1 MARHPTERD
10 REFLGKISFESR
22 RLVPVRPGTQ
32 IAGRFEI
39 EGLARSGG
47 MGSVY
52 RARDQLSGEAVA
64 IKMANAE
71 SGEIAER
78 FVRETNVLC
87 ELQHP
92 AIVRY
97 VAHGQTAGGDTY
109 LAMEWLEGE
118 DLAQRLG
125 HGPLDPAETI
135 ALGARVAQGLSAA
148 HAQGLVH
155 RDIKPSNIFIPNAV
169 ASGAAGRANE
179 FERAKILDFGIVR
192 AMNTSNATRAG
203 LVVGTPG
210 YMSPEQARGL
220 PNVDA
225 RSDIFALGCVL
236 FECLAGR
243 PLFVGRDVIA
253 VQVKIVL
260 EDAPRIRSVRPD
272 VPSNFDRLLAR
283 MLAKDPD
290 ERPATA
296 DEVAAALAS
305 LELRV
310 SRSTTLDPSR
320 PSTVQSSQ
328 QLTAGEQRLLCVV
341 IARLLPRNE
350 QPVNAEGAT
359 LAVED
364 IGTRLQAIRE
374 IATSFGGRLEP
385 IADGSLVVLLESTS
399 AATDQASRASRCALR
414 MAALVPE
421 AAMAIATGRADASAR
436 LPVGEVIDRAS
447 QLLAASEKNG
457 GIHIDELTAGLLDLR
472 FDVEAQR
479 LRGFRELLNAR
490 RTLLGKPTPCVG
502 RTRELGT
509 LEAIFDQ
516 CVAEGVAQAV
526 LIEGVGGLGK
536 SRLREEFLSKLQGR
550 NEPLE
555 IWIGRGDPMS
565 VGAPFAMLSQAVRR
579 GLGILDGEPLAVRR
593 LKLRTRVGKHFSGR
607 DLERVTAFVGELIS
621 VPSPEDGNP
630 QLAAARQDPILMGD
644 QMRRAFEDLMGREA
658 NAQPVVLVLEDLQW
672 GDLPTV
678 QFIDAAL
685 RNLPDLPFMVV
696 ALARPEVEQMFP
708 SLWAGRVLTRLQL
721 AELPKKAAIAL
732 CKSVLPD
739 VRDEVIAKLVER
751 AAGNAFFLEEL
762 IRATSEGREELPDT
776 VLAMV
781 QTRLAGLPKEARRV
795 LRAASVFGQVFWES
809 AVAALVGEVSA
820 APAEWLPHLVR
831 LEVIL
836 RRDESS
842 FAGEREYVFRH
853 ALLHQA
859 SYAMLLDEDR
869 VLGHRLAGEWLEQKG
884 DTNAVALAEHFERG
898 QAPQRA
904 RVWYHV
910 GAHQALEGNE
920 YQAVLTRAE
929 RAIACGA
936 TGESFGALRLLEAE
950 AHRWMADYTQTESY
964 GLEAMENLPR
974 GGAAW
979 LNAAGDVAIASS
991 LRGNVDRLVQV
1002 SEDLTQLPSDVD
1014 RELKGLQ
1021 VVAWA
1026 RATVWLLRHG
1036 KHDLASGLF
1045 HLIED
1050 AMRIVGERDPAV
1062 MARVHYARA
1071 NRAFYG
1077 GDIGEF
1083 LRLGEAAAACFEQAG
1098 MLRNLCVQRKSVA
1111 SAQLQLGLYREAE
1124 QCLRT
1129 ALVEAERLALFDNVA
1144 DARDLL
1150 GLALARQAAAEPSAS
1165 GRRHLDEAVA
1175 LVERGVRECASH
1187 GSKWAEGRARS
1198 TLASVLMLRGD
1209 PVRAEE
1215 EARAALA
1222 GLIKMAPLRAVALAT
1237 LGRIRLQRGDPQ
1249 GALEATR
1256 AAMTGLATL
1265 SGDQES
1271 LVRLAHLEALVAL
1284 SDPEAPALAAAS
1296 RAAILARAEKI
1307 ADVAHRDGF
1316 LTRVPETA
1324 RLLSLCAQ
1332 LS

>member
-1 MARHPTERD
+1 MAGHGTERK
-10 REFLGKISFESR
+10 RRFVGKFVVGSRTLGD
-22 RLVPVRPGTQ
+22 VRPGTL
-32 IAGRFEI
+32 IGGRFEI

-52 RARDQLSGEAVA
+52 RARDQLTGAAVA
-64 IKMANAE
+64 IKMANADSVE
-71 SGEIAER
+71 LAER
-78 FVRETNVLC
+78 FVRETMVLC
-87 ELQHP
+87 ELRHP

-97 VAHGQTAGGDTY
+97 VAHGQTAAGDTY

-118 DLAQRLG
+118 DLAQRLTR
-125 HGPLDPAETI
+125 GPLSLQATI
-135 ALGARVAQGLSAA
+135 ALGIRVAQGLSAA

-155 RDIKPSNIFIPNAV
+155 RDIKPSNIFVPRVETSV
-169 ASGAAGRANE
+169 AGDDV
-179 FERAKILDFGIVR
+179 ERAKILDFGIVR
-192 AMNTSNATRAG
+192 ALHTLHATRAG

-210 YMSPEQARGL
+210 YMSPEQARGS
-220 PNVDA
+220 PDVDA

-236 FECLAGR
+236 FECLADR
-243 PLFVGRDVIA
+243 PLFVGRDVVA

-260 EDAPRIRSVRPD
+260 EEAPRIRSVRPEI
-272 VPSNFDRLLAR
+272 PSSFDRVLAR
-283 MLAKDPD
+283 MLAKDPAA
-290 ERPATA
+290 RPASA
-296 DEVAAALAS
+296 DEVAAALGS
-305 LELRV
+305 LELRM
-310 SRSTTLDPSR
+310 SRSTTLDASR
-320 PSTVQSSQ
+320 PTTGVQSSQ

-341 IARLLPRNE
+341 IARLLPRKE
-350 QPVNAEGAT
+350 APVSADGAT
-359 LAVED
+359 LAVDDVGARLLALRD
-364 IGTRLQAIRE
+364 IANT
-374 IATSFGGRLEP
+374 FGGRLEP
-385 IADGSLVVLLESTS
+385 IADGSLVVPLEGTG
-399 AATDQASRASRCALR
+399 AATDQASRAARCALR
-414 MAALVPE
+414 MHAIVPE
-421 AAMAIATGRADASAR
+421 AAMALATGRADASAR

-447 QLLAASEKNG
+447 RLLAASETDAER
-457 GIHIDELTAGLLDLR
+457 GIHIDELTAGLLDTR
-472 FDVEAQR
+472 FEIEASK
-479 LRGFRELLNAR
+479 LRGFREMLDAR

-516 CVAEGVAQAV
+516 CVTEGVAQAV
-526 LIEGVGGLGK
+526 LIEGAGGLGK
-536 SRLREEFLSKLQGR
+536 SRLREEFLAKLQARG
-550 NEPLE
+550 EPIE

-579 GLGILDGEPLAVRR
+579 GLGILDGEALAVRR
-593 LKLRTRVGKHFSGR
+593 LKLRTRLARYYSSGR
-607 DLERVTAFVGELIS
+607 ELERVAAFLGELIS
-621 VPSPEDGNP
+621 VPIPEEGNP
-630 QLAAARQDPILMGD
+630 QLQAARHDPILMGD
-644 QMRRAFEDLMGREA
+644 QMRRAFEDLIAREA
-658 NAQPVVLVLEDLQW
+658 GARPVVLVLEDLQW

-678 QFIDAAL
+678 QFLDAAL

-696 ALARPEVEQMFP
+696 ALARPEVDQMFP

-732 CKSVLPD
+732 CKSVLGD
-739 VRDEVIAKLVER
+739 GVRDEVITRLVER

-809 AVAALVGEVSA
+809 AVAALIGGETSA
-820 APAEWLPHLVR
+820 APAEWLPHLVG
-831 LEVIL
+831 LELIV
-836 RRDESS
+836 RREDAS
-842 FAGEREYVFRH
+842 FAGEREYIFRH

-859 SYAMLLDEDR
+859 AYAMLLDDDR

-898 QAPQRA
+898 HAPDRA
-904 RVWYHV
+904 RVWYHA

-920 YQAVLTRAE
+920 YRAVLARAE

-936 TGESFGALRLLEAE
+936 SGESLGALRLLQAE
-950 AHRWMADYTQTESY
+950 AHRWMADYAQTESY

-991 LRGNVDRLVQV
+991 LRGNVDRLVLV
-1002 SEDLTQLPSDVD
+1002 SEDLTQLPADVD
-1014 RELKGLQ
+1014 HELLGLH

-1036 KHDLASGLF
+1036 KQELAAALF
-1045 HLIED
+1045 LLIED
-1050 AMRIVGERDPAV
+1050 AIRLVGERDPAV

-1077 GDIGEF
+1077 GDLGEY
-1083 LRLGEAAAACFEQAG
+1083 LRFGEAAAASFEQAG
-1098 MLRNLCVQRKSVA
+1098 MLRNLCVQRKSIA
-1111 SAQLQLGLYREAE
+1111 SAQLQLGLHREAE
-1124 QCLRT
+1124 ECLRV
-1129 ALVEAERLALFDNVA
+1129 ALVEAERLALYDNVA

-1150 GLALARQAAAEPSAS
+1150 GLALARQ
-1165 GRRHLDEAVA
+1165 GQLDEAIS
-1175 LVERGVRECASH
+1175 LVERGVGECAAH
-1187 GSKWAEGRARS
+1187 GSKWAEGRARA

-1209 PVRAEE
+1209 LPRAED

-1237 LGRIRLQRGDPQ
+1237 LGRIRLQRGDPN
-1249 GALEATR
+1249 GAHEATR
-1256 AAMTGLATL
+1256 SAMSGLSAL

-1271 LVRLAHLEALVAL
+1271 LVRLAHLEALIATN
-1284 SDPEAPALAAAS
+1284 DPEARAMAAAS
-1296 RAAILARAEKI
+1296 RAAVLARAEKI
-1307 ADVAHRDGF
+1307 ADAAHREGF
-1316 LTRVPETA
+1316 LTRVPENA
-1324 RLLSLCAQ
+1324 RLLELGAQ
-1332 LS
+1332 LN